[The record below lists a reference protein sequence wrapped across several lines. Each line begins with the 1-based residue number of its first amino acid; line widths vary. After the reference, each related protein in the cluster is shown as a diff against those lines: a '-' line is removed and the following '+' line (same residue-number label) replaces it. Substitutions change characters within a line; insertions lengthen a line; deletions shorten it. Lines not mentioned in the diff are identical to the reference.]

1 MCLKQVS
8 LQISEETKA
17 RRPFL
22 VMGTATLRGEDA
34 GVKGNLYVFD
44 IAQVVPQPGRPD
56 TNRKLRLAWSEET
69 RGAVTVVNEIRGYLL
84 ASQGQK
90 VMVRSFGETDKEFL
104 PIAFFDLSMV
114 VAVAESVRDFV
125 LFGDIMHSICFI
137 GFQVPPFEEMV

>member
-69 RGAVTVVNEIRGYLL
+69 RGAVTVVNEVRGYLL

-90 VMVRSFGETDKEFL
+90 VMVRSYGETDKEFL

-137 GFQVPPFEEMV
+137 GFQVSRFEEMR